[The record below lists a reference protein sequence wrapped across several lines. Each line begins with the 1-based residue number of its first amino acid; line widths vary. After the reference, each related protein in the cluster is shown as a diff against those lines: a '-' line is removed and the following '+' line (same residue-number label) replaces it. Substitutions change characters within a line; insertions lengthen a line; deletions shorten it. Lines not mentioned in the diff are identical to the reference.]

1 VTAILTSAPGKLF
14 LLGEYAVLE
23 GAPALLTAVDARVR
37 VRVEPADAPTWRLE
51 AADLGIRGLALGADG
66 TLPTGPDAGTRDSLR
81 VFDAVRAAVAELAD
95 RRGGIRPGGILH
107 PALAV
112 SIDSGALRAGGHKL
126 GLGSSAAVAVAL
138 TAALA
143 RAAGLELDRGA
154 VFVLANAAHRAAQ
167 GGAGSGG
174 DVAAST
180 YGGLLRYTKDTPPMP
195 LAWPAGLTMLVVVTG
210 TGSSTTDLVGRVGD
224 YAARD
229 RAGYRADLDRLI
241 ALAECAPAAVRS
253 ADLFLELASDYFDA
267 LCRLDAH
274 AHAGIVTD
282 RHRQL
287 RELAAQHSAVFKT
300 SGAGG
305 GDVGLAFSHSGAPA
319 LELAAALAA
328 AGADVVPLG
337 FGTAGLE
344 DGI

>member
-1 VTAILTSAPGKLF
+1 VTAIVTSAPGKLF

-37 VRVEPADAPTWRLE
+37 VRVEPADAPAWRLD
-51 AADLGIRGLALGADG
+51 APDLGIRGLMLGTDG
-66 TLPTGPDAGTRDSLR
+66 TLPDGLDAGTRESLR
-81 VFDAVRAAVAELAD
+81 VFDAVRAAVAD
-95 RRGGIRPGGILH
+95 RSGRQGSIRRPS
-107 PALAV
+107 LAV
-112 SIDSGALRAGGHKL
+112 GIDSSALRAGGHKL

-143 RAAGLELDRGA
+143 RVAGLELDRGE
-154 VFVLANAAHRAAQ
+154 VFDLANAAHRAAQ
-167 GGAGSGG
+167 GGSGSGG

-180 YGGLLRYTKDTPPMP
+180 YGGLLRYIRDTTPTP
-195 LAWPAGLTMLVVVTG
+195 LAWPADLTMLVVVTG
-210 TGSSTTDLVGRVGD
+210 TGSSTTDLVGRVAD

-229 RAGYRADLDRLI
+229 PAGYRADLDRLI

-267 LCRLDAH
+267 LRRLDAH

-287 RELAAQHSAVFKT
+287 QELAAQHSAVFKT

-305 GDVGLAFSHSGAPA
+305 GDVGLAFSRSGAPA
-319 LELAAALAA
+319 LELAATLAA

-337 FGTAGLE
+337 FGAAGLE

>member
-1 VTAILTSAPGKLF
+1 VTAIRTSAPGKLF

-23 GAPALLTAVDARVR
+23 GAPALLTAVDARVL
-37 VRVEPADAPTWRLE
+37 VRVEPVDAPAWRLD
-51 AADLGIRGLALGADG
+51 APDLGIRDLMLGDDG
-66 TLPTGPDAGTRDSLR
+66 TLPEGLDVGTRESLG
-81 VFDAVRAAVAELAD
+81 VFNAVRAVVADRAG
-95 RRGGIRPGGILH
+95 RRGGIRH

-112 SIDSGALRAGGHKL
+112 SIDSSALRAGGHKL

-143 RAAGLELDRGA
+143 RAAGLEPDREE
-154 VFVLANAAHRAAQ
+154 VFHLANTAHRAAQ

-180 YGGLLRYTKDTPPMP
+180 YGGLLRYVRDTTPEP
-195 LAWPAGLTMLVVVTG
+195 LVWPAGLTMLVVVTG
-210 TGSSTTDLVGRVGD
+210 TGSSTTDLVGRVAD

-229 RAGYRADLDRLI
+229 GAGYRADLDRLI
-241 ALAECAPAAVRS
+241 ALAECGPAAARS

-267 LCRLDAH
+267 LRHLDAH

-305 GDVGLAFSHSGAPA
+305 GDVGLAFSRSGAPA
-319 LELAAALAA
+319 LELAATLAA

-337 FGTAGLE
+337 FGAAGLE

>member
-1 VTAILTSAPGKLF
+1 M
-14 LLGEYAVLE
+14 
-23 GAPALLTAVDARVR
+23 
-37 VRVEPADAPTWRLE
+37 
-51 AADLGIRGLALGADG
+51 
-66 TLPTGPDAGTRDSLR
+66 
-81 VFDAVRAAVAELAD
+81 FDAVRAAVAERVD
-95 RRGGIRPGGILH
+95 RRGGIRHGDIRHGDIRH
-107 PALAV
+107 PALDI
-112 SIDSGALRAGGHKL
+112 SIDSSALRAGGHKL

-154 VFVLANAAHRAAQ
+154 VFELANAAHRAAQ
-167 GGAGSGG
+167 GGSGSGG

-180 YGGLLRYTKDTPPMP
+180 YGGLLRYERDTAPVP
-195 LAWPAGLTMLVVVTG
+195 LAWPAGLAMLVVVTG
-210 TGSSTTDLVGRVGD
+210 TGSSTTDLVGRVAE

-229 RAGYRADLDRLI
+229 HAGYRADMDRLI
-241 ALAECAPAAVRS
+241 ALAECAPAALRS
-253 ADLFLELASDYFDA
+253 AELFLELASDYFDA
-267 LCRLDAH
+267 LRRLDAH

-282 RHRQL
+282 RHRAL

-305 GDVGLAFSHSGAPA
+305 GDVGLAFSRSGAPA

-337 FGTAGLE
+337 FGAAGLE